1 MAAGGNLIWGT
12 KVENAAD
19 KWRNG
24 NRAGPAAPK
33 ACVRC
38 GGPFMGNGRRCH
50 ECVVWI
56 GVTAGR
62 MLAAGTTL
70 TSACEQLEYPSAE
83 GLHTLAVKYGS
94 YGLKPPPRPG
104 WLRRVT
110 AALRDLLDAGDD
122 E

>member
-1 MAAGGNLIWGT
+1 
-12 KVENAAD
+12 
-19 KWRNG
+19 
-24 NRAGPAAPK
+24 
-33 ACVRC
+33 VRC

-56 GVTAGR
+56 GVTAGQ

-94 YGLKPPPRPG
+94 YGLKPSPRPG
-104 WLRRVT
+104 WLRRVIV
-110 AALRDLLDAGDD
+110 AVRDFLDVDHDA
-122 E
+122 